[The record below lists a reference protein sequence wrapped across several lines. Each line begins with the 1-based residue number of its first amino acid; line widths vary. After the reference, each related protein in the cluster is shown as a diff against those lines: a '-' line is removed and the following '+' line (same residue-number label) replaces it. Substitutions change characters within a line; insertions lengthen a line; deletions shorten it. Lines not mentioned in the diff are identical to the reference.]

1 MENEMLKTHPAVFAV
16 GDEYQIMVCVKS
28 PCLMWVQVG
37 DEKYYDESNGI
48 LRSNVSTHRMRVPA
62 AVLDSAKGYT
72 LCWRKI
78 IDRKPYYPETEDE
91 VQLSYAF
98 RPVEGDRVLMY
109 HISDAHNL
117 VKAPVAAARHFEA
130 RYGKMDLLVLN
141 GDIPNHSGKIEY
153 FDNIYEIVSQLTA
166 GEIPTVFSR
175 GNHDL
180 RGFYAETIAEY
191 TPNQNGNT
199 FYTVRVGDIWAVI
212 MDCGEDKADS
222 CNAYGYTIC
231 CHEFR
236 KRQLGWLKKIAQS
249 GEFADPAIRH
259 RIVICHKPFSV
270 AESAD
275 RFNIE
280 QDIYGEWCRIL
291 KEEIHPDLMI
301 SGHFHSQF
309 VTFPGDER
317 DHYLGHPCPVAVGS
331 VPRHAKPEEGIT
343 EYHAAAGFVFEPEK
357 ITYAPVDSEGN
368 FFDSVVFLKG
378 E

>member
-16 GDEYQIMVCVKS
+16 GDEYQIMVCVKA
-28 PCLMWVQVG
+28 PCLMWVKVG
-37 DEKYYDESNGI
+37 DEKFYDDSNGI
-48 LRSNVSTHRMRVPA
+48 LRSNVTTHRMRVPA
-62 AVLDSAKGYT
+62 ECLNEAKEYT
-72 LCWRKI
+72 VCWRKI
-78 IDRKPYYPETEDE
+78 IDRKPYFPETEE
-91 VQLSYAF
+91 EKQLTYSF
-98 RPVEGDRVLMY
+98 RPVEGEKTVMY

-117 VKAPVAAARHFEA
+117 VDAPVAAARHFEA
-130 RYGKMDLLVLN
+130 KYGKMDLLVLN

-153 FDNIYEIVSQLTA
+153 FDNIYEIVSRLTA

-191 TPNQNGNT
+191 TPNWNGNT
-199 FYTVRVGDIWAVI
+199 FYTVRVGDIWAIV

-222 CNAYGYTIC
+222 CEAYGYTIC

-236 KRQLGWLKKIAQS
+236 KRQARWLKTVAAGK
-249 GEFADPAIRH
+249 EFEDPSIKH

-270 AESAD
+270 AEGAE

-280 QDIYGEWCRIL
+280 QDIYGEWCRVL

-317 DHYLGHPCPVAVGS
+317 DNYLGHPCPVAVGS
-331 VPRHAKPEEGIT
+331 VPRQPKPEEGIT
-343 EYHAAAGFVFEPEK
+343 AYHAAAGFIFEQGK
-357 ITYAPVDSEGN
+357 ITHVPVDCEGN
-368 FFDSVVFLKG
+368 FFPQTVF
-378 E
+378 EQ

>member
-16 GDEYQIMVCVKS
+16 GNEYQIMVCVKN

-37 DEKYYDESNGI
+37 DEKYFDESNGI
-48 LRSNVSTHRMRVPA
+48 LRSNVTTHRMCVPMEE
-62 AVLDSAKGYT
+62 LDSAKEYAI
-72 LCWRKI
+72 CWRKML
-78 IDRKPYYPETEDE
+78 DRKPYFPESEEE
-91 VQLSYAF
+91 VRLTYSF
-98 RPVEGDRVLMY
+98 RPVAGEKTVMY

-117 VKAPVAAARHFEA
+117 VDAPVTAARHFEA
-130 RYGKMDLLVLN
+130 KYGKMDLLVLN
-141 GDIPNHSGKIEY
+141 GDIPNHSGTVEN
-153 FDNIYEIVSQLTA
+153 FDNIYEIVSRLTA

-191 TPNQNGNT
+191 TPNWNGKT
-199 FYTVRVGDIWAVI
+199 YYTVQVGDIWAVVL
-212 MDCGEDKADS
+212 DCGEDKADE
-222 CNAYGYTIC
+222 CDAYGHTMC
-231 CHEFR
+231 CHALR
-236 KRQLGWLKKIAQS
+236 KRQAKWLKEVAAEKS
-249 GEFADPAIRH
+249 FEDSSVRH

-270 AESAD
+270 AESAE

-317 DHYLGHPCPVAVGS
+317 DNYLGHPCPIAVGS
-331 VPRHAKPEEGIT
+331 VPRHPKPEEGIT
-343 EYHAAAGFVFEPEK
+343 AYHAAAGFIFEKGK
-357 ITYAPVDSEGN
+357 IAYIPVDSEGT
-368 FFDSVVFLKG
+368 FFPQTAF
-378 E
+378 ER